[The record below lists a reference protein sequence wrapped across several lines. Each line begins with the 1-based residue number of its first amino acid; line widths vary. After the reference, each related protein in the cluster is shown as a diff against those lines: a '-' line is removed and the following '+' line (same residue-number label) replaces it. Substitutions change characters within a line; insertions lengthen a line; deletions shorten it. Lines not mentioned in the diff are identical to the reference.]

1 MVIETDSFPQPW
13 RKKNP
18 LEPAQLLRIAEKI
31 AELRGINRRGRWA
44 RQTTANLKYVV
55 GPKLL

>member
-1 MVIETDSFPQPW
+1 MEK
-13 RKKNP
+13 RKNP
-18 LEPAQLLRIAEKI
+18 LEPAQLLRVAEKI
-31 AELRGINRRGRWA
+31 AELRGITVEEVA